1 MASIIDA
8 INKNEYKKKFKQYVF
23 TSARHSK
30 EKISQ
35 KLNLK
40 QYLLKNKI
48 QFEIINKID
57 KKIKSKIRKNSI
69 GVFSVPHGYL
79 NQSLLKYL
87 IENYI
92 MFMDQTYQKIE
103 GAEVLVGKF

>member
-1 MASIIDA
+1 MNIR
-8 INKNEYKKKFKQYVF
+8 KNLNNMYLHQLDIQKKNF
-23 TSARHSK
+23 S
-30 EKISQ
+30 

-57 KKIKSKIRKNSI
+57 KKIKSKIRKI
-69 GVFSVPHGYL
+69 LLGFLSVPHGYL

-92 MFMDQTYQKIE
+92 MFMDQTYQKI
-103 GAEVLVGKF
+103 GGRRF